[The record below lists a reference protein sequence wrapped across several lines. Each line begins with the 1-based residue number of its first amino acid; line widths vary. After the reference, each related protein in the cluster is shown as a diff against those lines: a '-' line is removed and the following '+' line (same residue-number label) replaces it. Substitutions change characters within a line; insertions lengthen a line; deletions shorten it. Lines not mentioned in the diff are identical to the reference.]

1 MFETVHS
8 LKADGGMTMRCLLV
22 VGLLT
27 LLLALSVAE
36 AQEKTPDLL
45 LKDLTEQI
53 LDQLLLEEESMK
65 VDPAHTQ
72 QVARMLVDE
81 FIIPHIDMKLMS
93 RWIVGKSWRKATA
106 QQRQQFMD
114 EFTGMLIRTYAG
126 ALIEFRGKSVTFKP
140 FHHDPKRKDAVVRA
154 EFFDGSGA
162 PPIPVLF
169 RVRRDRQEEWKVFDI
184 IVDGISLVKNY
195 RSSFG
200 AEIRKVGFDGLI
212 RRLSTHNR
220 VEPAEEGSAPSM
232 AHGEG

>member
-1 MFETVHS
+1 MQGWLLS
-8 LKADGGMTMRCLLV
+8 LFLIFW
-22 VGLLT
+22 
-27 LLLALSVAE
+27 LALPSVQAE
-36 AQEKTPDLL
+36 EQTPDLL
-45 LKDLTEQI
+45 IKDLTDQI

-65 VDPAHTQ
+65 LDPAHTQ

-81 FIIPHIDMKLMS
+81 LIIPHIDMKLMS

-169 RVRRDRQEEWKVFDI
+169 RVRRDRQGEWKVFDF

-195 RSSFG
+195 RSSFA

-220 VEPAEEGSAPSM
+220 AENSEQGGTPSVVPAEG
-232 AHGEG
+232 

>member
-1 MFETVHS
+1 MFW
-8 LKADGGMTMRCLLV
+8 LV
-22 VGLLT
+22 
-27 LLLALSVAE
+27 LSSVQ
-36 AQEKTPDLL
+36 AQEDTPDLL
-45 LKDLTEQI
+45 IKDLTDQI
-53 LDQLLLEEESMK
+53 LDQLLLEEESMRS
-65 VDPAHTQ
+65 DPAHTQ

-93 RWIVGKSWRKATA
+93 RWIIGKSWRKATA
-106 QQRQQFMD
+106 QQRQQFID

-140 FHHDPKRKDAVVRA
+140 FHHDPKRKDAVVRS

-169 RVRRDRQEEWKVFDI
+169 RVRKDRQGEWKVFDI

-212 RRLSTHNR
+212 RRLSTHNA
-220 VEPAEEGSAPSM
+220 EPAEEGGAP
-232 AHGEG
+232 AVGHGEG